1 MLEDPLLLSLLV
13 AGIVF
18 FAGMI
23 QGALG
28 FGYALAALTTLP
40 FLVAPQSAHIILS
53 LSGIPV
59 LAMAAWTS
67 REGADWATI
76 RRALFAAALFVPLG
90 LLTFGALSADGLIRG
105 TGLAILTL
113 MLFDLIKKPKTDSSG
128 SGNQWYNSASMAGAI
143 SGYLA
148 GAVSIGGPP
157 IVAYA
162 VRQDWSPLKS
172 KAFMTRCLL
181 LTACF
186 KGVGL
191 FVGQFVTTPI
201 AIQALLAMPSAIGGV
216 WVGARLGRHIPAQA
230 YKRVIAAIL
239 VAISCWWVINGS
251 GEKPSPTADLP
262 QTTRFV

>member
-18 FAGMI
+18 LAGMV

-28 FGYALAALTTLP
+28 FGYAIAALTTLP
-40 FLVAPQSAHIILS
+40 FLVTPQSSHIILS

-67 REGADWATI
+67 REGADWKTI
-76 RRALFAAALFVPLG
+76 RSALIGGAIFVPLG
-90 LLTFGALSADGLIRG
+90 LLTFNALSADGLIRG

-113 MLFDLIKKPKTDSSG
+113 MLFDLLRKPNTDTTETKKH
-128 SGNQWYNSASMAGAI
+128 WYNSAWIAGAI

-162 VRQDWSPLKS
+162 VRQNWSPLKS

-181 LTACF
+181 LIASF

-191 FVGQFVTTPI
+191 FVGQFVTAPI

-216 WVGARLGRHIPAQA
+216 WVGAWLGRHIPAQA
-230 YKRVIAAIL
+230 YKRAIAAIL
-239 VAISCWWVINGS
+239 VLISCWWIYNGS
-251 GEKPSPTADLP
+251 GEKPTPTADLP
-262 QTTRFV
+262 QPTRFV